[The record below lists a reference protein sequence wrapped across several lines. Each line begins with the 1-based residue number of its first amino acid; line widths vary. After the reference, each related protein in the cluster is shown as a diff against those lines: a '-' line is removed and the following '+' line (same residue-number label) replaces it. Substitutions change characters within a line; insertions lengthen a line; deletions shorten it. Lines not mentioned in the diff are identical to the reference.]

1 MNDSKRKQLTGRSP
15 IGVRKTMFP
24 NHREVLLAR
33 LLLQVADRIA
43 GEDEDQE
50 FIQLYNEVKAIAEPV
65 VREASNG

>member
-1 MNDSKRKQLTGRSP
+1 
-15 IGVRKTMFP
+15 MFP